1 MYNSHASVC
10 VCLCVRLCLSVAACP
25 HYCTDPDATWENGR
39 GCPLAVQYSADLQSV
54 HGFRCYDNIQ
64 VCRLI
69 ALYAA
74 NAYSAE
80 REMSPSACTR
90 TTAGLAYF
98 RLSTGVI
105 MEKKRKHLLHYKTHV
120 VDVYSKI
127 LGLNNESQ
135 QVLSEYFE
143 DHADVW

>member
-1 MYNSHASVC
+1 
-10 VCLCVRLCLSVAACP
+10 
-25 HYCTDPDATWENGR
+25 
-39 GCPLAVQYSADLQSV
+39 
-54 HGFRCYDNIQ
+54 
-64 VCRLI
+64 
-69 ALYAA
+69 
-74 NAYSAE
+74 
-80 REMSPSACTR
+80 MSPSACTR